1 MPSAAKGSP
10 ASPATVA
17 IKPEANK
24 FDDHFLDVVGT
35 TFKFDHPKGL
45 AEWLKNSA
53 DAYATTGVSDAD
65 QYIILRFRVT
75 QPKNKS
81 VFECID
87 FVGASKKDIDDAMKV
102 WGSPTAAKRG
112 TDVATYGGH
121 GNGGKFYMR
130 QMFETARMITYKG
143 GLLNI
148 FGFDEKHRYGFAKG
162 FANKPVS
169 LEEAIKAAGIHD
181 LTIPDAVASRW
192 KKNPKKAGFSVVRG
206 LHPHRFSGRATV
218 ETILDGLRFHPQ
230 ARRLLRHKQIVVVNA
245 GSPWGERLQ
254 APSVEPKVG
263 FAGPREIPLPK
274 TFEWDGETIPTKGL
288 DGKPAKL
295 VLRTS
300 EMPLTRSRELAS
312 LNSIDILGRIGCIG
326 SYRMNELGFMSHA
339 SESEFV
345 YGECECSFLEHEG
358 MNCVTNDR
366 EKLVQNGLTSS
377 ILTWIC
383 DRVDELASEIG
394 EKRKTEKKSR
404 DLAQSSLFNQ
414 MLDKWKNRFM
424 SRLSLELFGGNT
436 AGDAFGGAGGGS
448 SGGGAEGG
456 NGDGGGGSAAGGENP
471 SNKGAGDHAGDGLG
485 VLGGGGDKKKPNSK
499 FPKVL
504 LSGQDVDPLNPESTS
519 PFECDPRHP
528 PVYQRSADIQH
539 GIYWINTARPLANKI
554 LDYYGANHP
563 RWREYLFQRYVE
575 IIVKQQVYSLAK
587 HDHEFSAEKVDGLID
602 NVTAMV
608 HDAAAEDLEQFL
620 FDDKLTGGAP
630 AAHDQADEAAEEI
643 DVG

>member
-1 MPSAAKGSP
+1 MAKATKGPSSALM
-10 ASPATVA
+10 
-17 IKPEANK
+17 IKPEPNK

-53 DAYATTGVSDAD
+53 DAYATTGVPDAE
-65 QYIILRFRVT
+65 QFVVLRFRVT

-87 FVGASKKDIDDAMKV
+87 FVGATKRDIDDAMKV

-112 TDVATYGGH
+112 TDVATFGGH

-130 QMFETARMITYKG
+130 QMFQSAQMITFKG
-143 GLLNI
+143 GVLNI

-162 FANKPVS
+162 FADKTAT
-169 LEEAIKAAGIHD
+169 LDEAIRIALIHD
-181 LTIPDAVASRW
+181 LEIPEAVRTRW
-192 KKNPKKAGFSVVRG
+192 KKNPRKAGFTVVRG
-206 LHPHRFSGRATV
+206 MYPHRFSGRATV
-218 ETILDGLRFHPQ
+218 DTILDGLRLHPQ

-245 GSPWGERLQ
+245 GSPWGERLH
-254 APSVEPKVG
+254 APTVTPKSG
-263 FAGPREIPLPK
+263 FEAAREILLPK
-274 TFEWDGETIPTKGL
+274 TFEWDGETIPTKGP

-312 LNSIDILGRIGCIG
+312 LNSIDVLGRVGCIG
-326 SYRMNELGFMSHA
+326 SYRMNELGFMANA
-339 SESEFV
+339 SESEFIF
-345 YGECECSFLEHEG
+345 GECECSFLENDD

-366 EKLVQNGLTSS
+366 ERLVANELTGA
-377 ILTWIC
+377 ILTWVRE
-383 DRVDELASEIG
+383 RVDELAAEIG

-424 SRLSLELFGGNT
+424 SRLSAELFGGKNVGDGFGGT
-436 AGDAFGGAGGGS
+436 GGGSAGAGTESSKSIGAGGGS
-448 SGGGAEGG
+448 
-456 NGDGGGGSAAGGENP
+456 GGGGEQESTNGEGNYQ
-471 SNKGAGDHAGDGLG
+471 GDGTG
-485 VLGGGGDKKKPNSK
+485 VLGGSGDKKKPNSK

-504 LSGQDVDPLNPESTS
+504 LSGQDVDPLNPDATGS
-519 PFECDPRHP
+519 FDCDSRHP
-528 PVYQRSADIQH
+528 PVYQRSIDIPH
-539 GIYWINTARPLANKI
+539 GIYWINTSRPLANKF

-575 IIVKQQVYSLAK
+575 IIVKQQVYTLAK
-587 HDHEFSAEKVDGLID
+587 SDPEFNAEKVDDLID
-602 NVTAMV
+602 KVTGMV

-620 FDDKLTGGAP
+620 FDDKLTGNAPGPDADHDGEAEGA
-630 AAHDQADEAAEEI
+630 
-643 DVG
+643 